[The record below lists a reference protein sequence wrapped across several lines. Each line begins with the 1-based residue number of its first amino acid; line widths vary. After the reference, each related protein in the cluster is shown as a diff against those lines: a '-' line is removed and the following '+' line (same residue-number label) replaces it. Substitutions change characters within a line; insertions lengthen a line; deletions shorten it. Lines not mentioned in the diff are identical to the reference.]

1 MRRIGKSKRE
11 PKTKNL
17 EQEKCLAEQEKC
29 LVEREKYQEHQ
40 DLLHLQAQIAGL
52 HILKQVF
59 KTPLHHQRARLS
71 PCQTRN
77 PPHHVPSVTSFHSQ
91 SLFQGAG
98 EVQGQWQLDWKLG
111 ETLEAILRD
120 PECVD
125 AMLLALQQAH
135 GDAVIDEAPMLIISN
150 YHVTVFLKEVS
161 MFKISAYG
169 RLNLFGGINS
179 SQLHA
184 LVGSGPCMKPL
195 RCST

>member
-1 MRRIGKSKRE
+1 MNLLYSINEAAAVPGIKAECIGDGDGRTTSFMDLVLRKSGQLSD
-11 PKTKNL
+11 PKNL
-17 EQEKCLAEQEKC
+17 SS
-29 LVEREKYQEHQ
+29 LVFRE
-40 DLLHLQAQIAGL
+40 
-52 HILKQVF
+52 
-59 KTPLHHQRARLS
+59 
-71 PCQTRN
+71 
-77 PPHHVPSVTSFHSQ
+77 
-91 SLFQGAG
+91 
-98 EVQGQWQLDWKLG
+98 
-111 ETLEAILRD
+111 
-120 PECVD
+120 
-125 AMLLALQQAH
+125 QAH